1 VSLKNAKTLLQ
12 NIDEANSIG
21 GKMVSVL
28 DSGVVEHGFE
38 HSPVKDYNIS
48 IFSFSAK
55 HTTLMSKGKELLF
68 RHQDNVSDK
77 SYMSIHRLLCQ

>member
-12 NIDEANSIG
+12 KIDEANSIG

-38 HSPVKDYNIS
+38 HSANDRYCSAIS
-48 IFSFSAK
+48 WLEQVTF
-55 HTTLMSKGKELLF
+55 
-68 RHQDNVSDK
+68 Q
-77 SYMSIHRLLCQ
+77 